1 MQNRAKPAV
10 RKFGGKVATLST
22 TSTDHDVGTWKLKVR
37 DPRKNNSLGWGNAG
51 NKGFHVRLLPFK
63 FWEDPFPTC
72 FGRSRRC
79 I

>member
-37 DPRKNNSLGWGNAG
+37 DPRKNNSLG
-51 NKGFHVRLLPFK
+51 
-63 FWEDPFPTC
+63 
-72 FGRSRRC
+72 
-79 I
+79 